1 METFIKLHAYGSR
14 SYFKDSW
21 NTFDFVTVVG
31 SIVDALMVEF
41 AKNFINVGFLRL
53 FRAARLVKLLRQGYT
68 IRILL
73 WTFVQSFKALPY
85 VILLIAMLFFIY
97 AIIGM
102 QIFGNIVL
110 NPDTDYNRHVH
121 FQTFSSAILVL
132 FRCATGEA
140 WPNIMLACGGG
151 QVCDPGSL
159 RRNATTGELL
169 DPNKSCGS
177 NLTYMFFVTFVFLC
191 SFLMLNL
198 FVAVIMD
205 NFDYLTRDS
214 SILGAHHLDE
224 FIRIWAEYDPSAEG
238 RIYYSEMYDM
248 LKNMDPP
255 LGFGSKCPDRLA
267 FKKLIRMNQPIDEDG
282 TVHFTTTLFAL
293 IRENLSIKMR
303 SAGEMDQA
311 DSELRQTI
319 CKVWPYEG
327 KDKVDLLVPPQDEI
341 GKGKLTVG
349 KIYGGLLILENWKT
363 TKFGRIPN
371 SQRPASAGLKLGVT
385 KQIMKDGTDK
395 ESIISD
401 SYGESF
407 PAESPDAH
415 DYYGRWDSRSPSP
428 RIEEYRPRKRGG
440 AQSPSKRIGGY
451 NEYVNYSWDDYDKE
465 SGYMRPKPRLTRAT
479 SSRDSGYYGGIATM
493 SRDDEIR
500 QARRRERGERDQM
513 VRDYIRNGRGW
524 SQPNVTGIGA
534 GRKLPKTP
542 QSAINAMAAL
552 QGMLGINQSN
562 LASML
567 SMNNSVP
574 NINNSVPNMAVNQTL
589 GVANNVVNAVRRL
602 PQIPPDAVPPTSQN
616 VGILGKLFGKKP
628 TPQQETNQRLQQ
640 QLFLNQQQSSFN
652 QQQIPQQ
659 QSINTAPLGQQQAL
673 LQMQQ
678 QLLNQNQFG
687 PTGQINQFGQ
697 RLPQPGQAQ
706 GVIPNGI
713 QSAMTAS
720 MQPGLPPEVQSS
732 FQQSGSLTQLH
743 MLHNHLQN
751 GPGQNFASAG
761 QNAILPPSNNLPNAH
776 LQPNSSIK
784 NSLGNISQPQPPKK
798 PGEGWGGRGAR
809 LPKIPVP
816 LPSLPPKS
824 QTLNGCYSHSF
835 EEVEDDLFLDRIVAV
850 GRGSRR
856 LPNPVS
862 GPGGLPSRPPKR
874 LTRQNGVTVFKRG
887 FSLDSDE
894 YDYDSRDSFRP

>member
-1 METFIKLHAYGSR
+1 
-14 SYFKDSW
+14 
-21 NTFDFVTVVG
+21 
-31 SIVDALMVEF
+31 
-41 AKNFINVGFLRL
+41 
-53 FRAARLVKLLRQGYT
+53 
-68 IRILL
+68 
-73 WTFVQSFKALPY
+73 
-85 VILLIAMLFFIY
+85 
-97 AIIGM
+97 
-102 QIFGNIVL
+102 
-110 NPDTDYNRHVH
+110 
-121 FQTFSSAILVL
+121 
-132 FRCATGEA
+132 
-140 WPNIMLACGGG
+140 
-151 QVCDPGSL
+151 
-159 RRNATTGELL
+159 
-169 DPNKSCGS
+169 
-177 NLTYMFFVTFVFLC
+177 
-191 SFLMLNL
+191 
-198 FVAVIMD
+198 
-205 NFDYLTRDS
+205 
-214 SILGAHHLDE
+214 
-224 FIRIWAEYDPSAEG
+224 
-238 RIYYSEMYDM
+238 
-248 LKNMDPP
+248 
-255 LGFGSKCPDRLA
+255 
-267 FKKLIRMNQPIDEDG
+267 
-282 TVHFTTTLFAL
+282 
-293 IRENLSIKMR
+293 MR

-311 DSELRQTI
+311 DAELRQTI

-371 SQRPASAGLKLGVT
+371 SQRPKGSLLQQIMGLSSGPAAPSKNTKLDTDAAFLISEASKASAGLKLGVT
-385 KQIMKDGTDK
+385 KQIIKDGTDK

-415 DYYGRWDSRSPSP
+415 DYYGRGGWDSRSPSP
-428 RIEEYRPRKRGG
+428 RIEEFRRRKRGG
-440 AQSPSKRIGGY
+440 VQSPSKRIGGY

-465 SGYMRPKPRLTRAT
+465 AGYMRPKPRLTRAT

-567 SMNNSVP
+567 SINNSVP

-602 PQIPPDAVPPTSQN
+602 PQIPPDAAPPTSQN
-616 VGILGKLFGKKP
+616 VGILGKLFGKKQ

-640 QLFLNQQQSSFN
+640 QLLLNQQQSSFN
-652 QQQIPQQ
+652 QQQILQQ
-659 QSINTAPLGQQQAL
+659 QSIHPGPHGQQQAL

-678 QLLNQNQFG
+678 QQLLNQNQFL
-687 PTGQINQFGQ
+687 PQSSGQLNQFGQ
-697 RLPQPGQAQ
+697 MLPQPGQTQ

-713 QSAMTAS
+713 QSAMNAT
-720 MQPGLPPEVQSS
+720 MQPGLPAEAQPN
-732 FQQSGSLTQLH
+732 FQNSGSLTQLH

-751 GPGQNFASAG
+751 GPGQTFPGAG
-761 QNAILPPSNNLPNAH
+761 QNPLLTPSNNLQNTH
-776 LQPNSSIK
+776 LQTNSKIK
-784 NSLGNISQPQPPKK
+784 NPLGNISQPQPPKK

-824 QTLNGCYSHSF
+824 QTLNGCFSHSF

-856 LPNPVS
+856 LPNPVAA
-862 GPGGLPSRPPKR
+862 PGGLPSRPPKR